1 MKVLFHTLLFLVLAV
16 LAGSWGSTGHRII
29 NGNASLSFDPQMSD
43 FNTWTSFLSS
53 HASDADYRKNDD
65 PSESPKHYID
75 IDRYYSFLVLGR
87 IPQTLDSVVTLYGS
101 SVVYDNGILPYAT
114 IATVEL
120 LQRCFEDGNLD
131 AAQVA
136 AADLGHYVGD
146 GHMPLHITSNYNGQN
161 TGNDGIHSRYES
173 SMISVYSDQ
182 IIYEG
187 DSVHFIPDVTEYIF
201 SYIYHNYSYIDS
213 VLMADN
219 YAKNLTGSTNSSAYK
234 AALWEKTG
242 GFTIKLMKNASHSLA
257 ELIYTAWVNA
267 GSPDLG
273 TFSIDDF
280 YNSRKE
286 SIEGIYPTAPGS
298 FVVKLNLPE
307 NVSLK
312 LSVFDL
318 SGHEVSVIENSS
330 KSKGKHELLW
340 TSPQL
345 SKGMYV
351 LVLKTGKTIE
361 TRKFLNIL

>member
-1 MKVLFHTLLFLVLAV
+1 MFLVLAV

-29 NGNASLSFDPQMSD
+29 SSKAALSFNPQMSE
-43 FNTWTSFLSS
+43 FSSWSSFLSS

-65 PSESPKHYID
+65 PTEAPKHYID
-75 IDRYYSFLVLGR
+75 IDRYYSFLVQGR
-87 IPQTLDSVVTLYGS
+87 IPQSLDSVINLYGS

-114 IATVEL
+114 VATVEL

-131 AAQVA
+131 AAQIA

-173 SMISVYSDQ
+173 SMISAYSDQ
-182 IIYEG
+182 IVYEG
-187 DSVHFIPDVTEYIF
+187 DSVHFIPDVTAYVF

-213 VLMADN
+213 VLLADN
-219 YAKNLTGSTNSSAYK
+219 YAQNLTGSTSGSAYK

-242 GFTIKLMKNASHSLA
+242 NFTIGLMKHASHSLA

-273 TFSIDDF
+273 TFSISDF
-280 YNSRKE
+280 YNSRKQ

-298 FVVKLNLPE
+298 FIVKLDLPE
-307 NVSLK
+307 NGIVK
-312 LSVFDL
+312 LSVFDI
-318 SGHEVSVIENSS
+318 SGHEVAVIENSNN
-330 KSKGKHELLW
+330 SKGKHEFQW
-340 TSPQL
+340 SNAQL
-345 SKGMYV
+345 PKGVYI
-351 LVLKTGKTIE
+351 LVLRSGKSVE
-361 TRKFLNIL
+361 SRKFLNIL